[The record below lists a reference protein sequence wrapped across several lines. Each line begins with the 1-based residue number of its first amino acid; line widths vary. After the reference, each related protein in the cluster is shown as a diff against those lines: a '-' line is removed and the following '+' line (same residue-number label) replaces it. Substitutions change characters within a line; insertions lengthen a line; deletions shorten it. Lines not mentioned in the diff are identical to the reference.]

1 MPTGGGPTIP
11 SDRARQISLKIILG
25 AAAVDAVLLV
35 ALLVAL
41 AAGSSG
47 AVSVLGPVWGLGY
60 VYLLYLAAKGAMD
73 RRWGWS
79 YLLLVAVTLGP
90 VGAALGAHRMR
101 AQIDRA
107 GDPAPE
113 PEPPAGRPTRK
124 EQRKAA
130 AQQRR
135 AGSR

>member
-73 RRWGWS
+73 RRWGWT

-90 VGAALGAHRMR
+90 VGAIIGARRMQ
-101 AQIDRA
+101 AQTPA
-107 GDPAPE
+107 AAPE
-113 PEPPAGRPTRK
+113 PSAERQTRK
-124 EQRKAA
+124 EERKAA
-130 AQQRR
+130 TERRR
-135 AGSR
+135 AGR